1 MPIKPFGVLVQFILA
16 LFQQNVR
23 EVVHESYQARR
34 GCRITP
40 FVQPFAQ
47 V

>member
-1 MPIKPFGVLVQFILA
+1 MPIQPFGFLVLFILA

-34 GCRITP
+34 SFHITF
-40 FVQPFAQ
+40 FVQPLA
-47 V
+47 